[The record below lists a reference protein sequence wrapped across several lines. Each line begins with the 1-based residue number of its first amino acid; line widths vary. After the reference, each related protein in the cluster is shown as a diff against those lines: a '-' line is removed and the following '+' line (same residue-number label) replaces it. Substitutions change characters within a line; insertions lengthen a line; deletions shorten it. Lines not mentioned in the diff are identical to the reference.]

1 MKKNKSDKNL
11 FENIKKDSKSFYC
24 KKHFENY
31 QNAVDKIKVNRIY
44 FLNVYWLVKI
54 KQVIKRQWG

>member
-1 MKKNKSDKNL
+1 MKSFWKTGQLKMKKNKSDKNL

-31 QNAVDKIKVNRIY
+31 
-44 FLNVYWLVKI
+44 
-54 KQVIKRQWG
+54 